1 MKVGIDIYFIPR
13 LMNMFQLPRAQ
24 YEGFQFPSLVHGME
38 KKKFRPSLVCGM
50 ERIQARYEGFQ
61 FPPFGASSPHSAS
74 FLASSQTCIYQAWEA
89 NSFHIPKL

>member
-1 MKVGIDIYFIPR
+1 MK
-13 LMNMFQLPRAQ
+13 
-24 YEGFQFPSLVHGME
+24 GFNFLVWFAE
-38 KKKFRPSLVCGM
+38 WKKKKFRPSLVCGM

-74 FLASSQTCIYQAWEA
+74 FLASSQTCIYQTWEA